1 MVSDTKAG
9 YDGVKNLDYV
19 RLDKISKSVRTVGL
33 SQIKSL
39 DVKKFPVLIPSLGES
54 FPEKYMGDLAGY
66 VGRGGTIIFP
76 TNGLPLFYAL
86 SLEDG
91 ARKTVGD
98 LYLRKMGVAWETWWT
113 KKGVPEKEQ
122 YQKPAPGFE
131 SDFKFEM
138 TRPASRFLTT
148 AALKNGD
155 EFIPLIEA
163 GTKDYKGAVA
173 GIYKFKNAGNI
184 IVFTNANSVITEN
197 AQAQN
202 LAVAYIVAL
211 SSGVD
216 KMFWYNLRAGEW
228 KTSDPEANFG
238 IVHKDM
244 SPKPAYKAMQVLS
257 SVLPEGASRPKISK
271 FGDVYVA
278 EWTRPDSVKVSA
290 IWAPFKTKMNLLFD
304 GNVKSVVDFMGK
316 SYPASIPEYAS
327 ASPFYIEGV
336 ANARPRN

>member
-1 MVSDTKAG
+1 M
-9 YDGVKNLDYV
+9 
-19 RLDKISKSVRTVGL
+19 
-33 SQIKSL
+33 
-39 DVKKFPVLIPSLGES
+39 
-54 FPEKYMGDLAGY
+54 
-66 VGRGGTIIFP
+66 
-76 TNGLPLFYAL
+76 
-86 SLEDG
+86 
-91 ARKTVGD
+91 
-98 LYLRKMGVAWETWWT
+98 
-113 KKGVPEKEQ
+113 
-122 YQKPAPGFE
+122 
-131 SDFKFEM
+131 
-138 TRPASRFLTT
+138 
-148 AALKNGD
+148 
-155 EFIPLIEA
+155 
-163 GTKDYKGAVA
+163 
-173 GIYKFKNAGNI
+173 
-184 IVFTNANSVITEN
+184 ITEN

-257 SVLPEGASRPKISK
+257 SVLPEGSSRPKISK

-290 IWAPFKTKMNLLFD
+290 IWAPCRTKMNLLFD

-316 SYPASIPEYAS
+316 SYPVSIPEYVS